1 MRGNMFQT
9 FVLAVFL
16 FHATAV
22 AKKPAF
28 PIKEDLK
35 EPLLSLLDEAVNL
48 HRAVY
53 SKKEDQ
59 INIISLKMARKI
71 RELENSPRLPPYHQG
86 SYIHRLLQGL
96 KPQLEAVKTPNGK
109 RQRNI
114 ASINRSLTYMAHVY
128 GLRKYAVFFCPQDR
142 SVWMQDLGDAKK
154 GKIKPLH
161 LQHRSCG
168 ALVAK

>member
-1 MRGNMFQT
+1 MFQIA
-9 FVLAVFL
+9 VLAVFL
-16 FHATAV
+16 SHAGWAM
-22 AKKPAF
+22 KKPAF
-28 PIKEDLK
+28 PLK
-35 EPLLSLLDEAVNL
+35 EELKGPLVSLLDEAVDL
-48 HRAVY
+48 HRAFY

-71 RELENSPRLPPYHQG
+71 EELEQSPRLLPYHQG

-96 KPQLEAVKTPNGK
+96 KPQLEAVKTPGSK
-109 RQRNI
+109 RQSNI

-128 GLRKYAVFFCPQDR
+128 GLRKYAVFFCPADR
-142 SVWMQDLGDAKK
+142 SVWMQDPGGK

-168 ALVAK
+168 SLVGK